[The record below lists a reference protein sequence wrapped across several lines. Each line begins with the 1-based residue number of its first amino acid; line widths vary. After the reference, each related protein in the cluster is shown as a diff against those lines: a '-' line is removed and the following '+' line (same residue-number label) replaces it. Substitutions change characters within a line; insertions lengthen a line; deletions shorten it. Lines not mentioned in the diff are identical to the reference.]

1 MTPEDEKVIL
11 GLVYSPVNPTRVG
24 SAEEVLQHFRVS
36 DGRELGLNLLKQA
49 TEDHDADGVEL
60 ALIVSSE
67 FGLTMDYLDTLLKLS
82 SADWHFMHEA
92 VASSLGQLRTK
103 AAVDALYR
111 TAVWIPDYLD
121 YDDNRALAR
130 KAIWALGD
138 TPGPEAEAALV
149 RLRDSDSEIVRKRA
163 EAQLE
168 RRQKSHTAT

>member
-11 GLVYSPVNPTRVG
+11 GLVYNPSTQERVG
-24 SAEEVLQHFRVS
+24 SPEEVLRHFGTE
-36 DGRELGLNLLKQA
+36 DGRELGLDLLKQA

-67 FGLTMDYLDTLLKLS
+67 FGLTMDYLATLLKLS

-92 VASSLGQLRTK
+92 VVSRLGQLRTPT
-103 AAVDALYR
+103 AVDALYR

-149 RLRDSDSEIVRKRA
+149 RLRDSDSKIVRKGA

-168 RRQKSHTAT
+168 RRQKSHTAM